1 MNEILEAI
9 RTRQSVKSYRAEP
22 VPNDLLSEIVS
33 AGTYAASGMNRQ
45 SPIIL
50 NITDRTV
57 RDMLSD
63 LNRRVG
69 GWQGD
74 FDPFYGAPNV
84 LCVLADKAVGTYLYD
99 GSLVMGNL
107 MLAAHALGI
116 SSCWIHRAKEVF
128 EMPEGKEILQ
138 KLDIT
143 GNYEGIGFCILGYAK
158 GEYPAAKPRRENRI
172 FTV

>member
-1 MNEILEAI
+1 MNEVLEAI
-9 RTRQSVKSYRAEP
+9 RTRRSVKNYRAEP

-69 GWQGD
+69 GWQEG

-107 MLAAHALGI
+107 ML
-116 SSCWIHRAKEVF
+116 RARTRSFKLLDSPCKRGF
-128 EMPEGKEILQ
+128 RNARGKSDTPKARYNGRL
-138 KLDIT
+138 
-143 GNYEGIGFCILGYAK
+143 
-158 GEYPAAKPRRENRI
+158 
-172 FTV
+172 